1 MDIIERYKRAKLIKT
16 KVKRLEKEIDN
27 FEYIS
32 GIDTSYLIDMVIR
45 MEYIKHQIEEV
56 KVKLNYYIAEL
67 LNEMDKLDN
76 TEEYD
81 IMFKRYIQFKSWEEI
96 VQECHYRMSLVLGI
110 HDRAIKKLH
119 YSK

>member
-1 MDIIERYKRAKLIKT
+1 MDIEKRYKEAKFIKN
-16 KVKRLEKEIDN
+16 KLERLEKHL
-27 FEYIS
+27 S
-32 GIDTSYLIDMVIR
+32 DTTRQNTSDLIDMVIR
-45 MEYIKHQIEEV
+45 MEYIKHQIEEG
-56 KVKLNYYIAEL
+56 KAKLSYYIAEL

-81 IMFKRYIQFKSWEEI
+81 IMFKKYILFKNWYEI
-96 VQECHYRMSLVLGI
+96 EQECHYRMSVILGI

>member
-1 MDIIERYKRAKLIKT
+1 MDIEKRYKEAKFIKN
-16 KVKRLEKEIDN
+16 KLERLEKHLRDTTRQN
-27 FEYIS
+27 S
-32 GIDTSYLIDMVIR
+32 NTSDLIDTLIR
-45 MEYIKHQIEEV
+45 TEYIKHQIEEG
-56 KVKLNYYIAEL
+56 KAKFNYYIAEL

-81 IMFKRYIQFKSWEEI
+81 IIFKKYILFKTWEEI
-96 VQECHYRMSLVLGI
+96 EQECHYRMSLVLGI